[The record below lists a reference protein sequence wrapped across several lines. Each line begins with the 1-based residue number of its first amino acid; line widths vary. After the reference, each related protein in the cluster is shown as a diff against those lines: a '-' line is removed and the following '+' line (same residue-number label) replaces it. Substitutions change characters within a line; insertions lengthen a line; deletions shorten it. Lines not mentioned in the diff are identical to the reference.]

1 MKSVIQMVLDSD
13 WREMTKFVEQR
24 AATKIKE
31 KIDHKKQ
38 IIIDGMNE
46 GILDSDIIND
56 ELDA

>member
-1 MKSVIQMVLDSD
+1 MVLDSD

-31 KIDHKKQ
+31 KIEQKKK

-46 GILDSDIIND
+46 GVLDSDVIND
-56 ELDA
+56 ELND